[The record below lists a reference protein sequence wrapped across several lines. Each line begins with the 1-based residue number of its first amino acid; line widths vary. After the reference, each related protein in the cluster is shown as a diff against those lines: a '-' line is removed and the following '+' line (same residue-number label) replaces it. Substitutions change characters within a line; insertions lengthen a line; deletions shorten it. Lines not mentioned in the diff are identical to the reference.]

1 MLQATPLPTGLPT
14 VKALLADARL
24 PWVERRA
31 LLSYVT
37 GLSYVAL
44 VTRDHE
50 VPSAN
55 QCVAF
60 QTLVERRLHGE
71 PLAYLVGEREF
82 FSRVFKVDGEVLIP
96 RPETELLVEL
106 ALSQLSVNETA
117 HVLDLG
123 TGSGNIG
130 ITIAC
135 ERPQARV
142 TVTDVAPGAL
152 SIAQHNAQ
160 RLGTRITALL
170 SDWYAALD
178 QLRFDVI
185 VSNPP
190 YIRQD
195 DVHLEE
201 GDLRFEPRVALC
213 DGRDGLFAL
222 NQVITES
229 PRHLVSGGWLFVE
242 HGYQQAASVRTLFQR
257 AGLADIQTW
266 RDLAGIERVSG
277 GCWRRESPAGS
288 GRPAPTLP
296 SSLD

>member
-1 MLQATPLPTGLPT
+1 MAQATFSPTGQPT
-14 VKALLADARL
+14 VKGLLADARL

-31 LLSYVT
+31 LLSYAT

-44 VTRDHE
+44 VTRDYE
-50 VPSAN
+50 VPTTN
-55 QCVAF
+55 QYTAF
-60 QTLVERRLHGE
+60 QTLVERRLGGE
-71 PLAYLVGEREF
+71 PLAYLLGEREF
-82 FSRVFKVDGEVLIP
+82 FSRVFKVNGEVLIP

-106 ALSQLSVNETA
+106 ALSRLSVNQTA
-117 HVLDLG
+117 LVLDLG

-135 ERPQARV
+135 ERPQSRV

-152 SIAQHNAQ
+152 GIAQHNAQ

-170 SDWYAALD
+170 SDWYAALG

-190 YIRQD
+190 YISQD
-195 DVHLEE
+195 DTHLEE
-201 GDLRFEPRVALC
+201 GDLRFEPRAALC

-242 HGYQQAASVRTLFQR
+242 HGYRQAASVRTLFNR
-257 AGLADIQTW
+257 VGLAEVQTW

-288 GRPAPTLP
+288 GRRVPTSP
-296 SSLD
+296 SPLD